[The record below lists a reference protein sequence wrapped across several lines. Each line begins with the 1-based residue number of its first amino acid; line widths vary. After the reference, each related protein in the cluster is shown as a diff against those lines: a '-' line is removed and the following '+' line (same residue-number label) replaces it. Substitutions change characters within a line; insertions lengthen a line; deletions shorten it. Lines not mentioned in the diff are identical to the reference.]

1 MMSSNLSKTAW
12 QCIED
17 AIKHYRNQHYQDALE
32 AFELAIK
39 LDPTS
44 VKALHGRGIVLVQM
58 EKYKKALDSYE
69 QASRLAPNIPQI
81 YADMAELFY
90 KLRDYTKSY
99 LSYKKAIELD
109 SKYENVYRDKAEN
122 LVDRA
127 SKLNNPWTRD
137 EAIVAYQQVLLFNPD
152 DTTARSEL
160 SKLQR
165 IKATISQRT
174 SSDVHPCN
182 CRCPM
187 CINY

>member
-1 MMSSNLSKTAW
+1 MKSSNLSETAW
-12 QCIED
+12 QYITD

-58 EKYKKALDSYE
+58 KEYKKALDSYE
-69 QASRLAPNIPQI
+69 QASRLAPNISQI

-90 KLRDYTKSY
+90 KLRDYKKSY

-109 SKYENVYRDKAEN
+109 SKYEDVYRDKAKN
-122 LVDRA
+122 LVDKA
-127 SKLNNPWTRD
+127 FKLIDPWTRD
-137 EAIVAYQQVLLFNPD
+137 KAIAAYKRVLLFNPD
-152 DTTARSEL
+152 DNTRSEL

-165 IKATISQRT
+165 IKATLSQRT